1 MAHDFMKWYHK
12 YKVYVFEP
20 IDMDYDG
27 KLLIA
32 AISEKEAVNLV
43 IKLNANLTYFLNL
56 KDVTVFNCLLYRCPF
71 GISKQKVKAVVVM
84 NGIHHV

>member
-1 MAHDFMKWYHK
+1 MKWYHK

-20 IDMDYDG
+20 IDMSYDG

-32 AISEKEAVNLV
+32 AISEKEAVNLA
-43 IKLNANLTYFLNL
+43 IELDANLTYFLNL
-56 KDVTVFNCLLYRCPF
+56 KDFTIFNSLLYKCPF
-71 GISKQKVKAVVVM
+71 SISKKKVKAVVVM

>member
-12 YKVYVFEP
+12 YKVYAFEA
-20 IDMDYDG
+20 IDMNYDG

-32 AISEKEAVNLV
+32 AVSEKEAVNLA
-43 IKLNANLTYFLNL
+43 IELNVKLTYFINLN
-56 KDVTVFNCLLYRCPF
+56 DVTVFNCLLYKCPF
-71 GISKQKVKAVVVM
+71 GISKKKVKAVVVM